1 MHSSELPSISGQFTP
16 IYGKLADMT
25 TKKPGAAVTKTSVN
39 PHPRVLVLHGPN
51 LNLLGSREPT
61 HYGLATLDDINRAL
75 ASRGETAGAQVET
88 FQHNHEGALIER
100 IHQAARD
107 HVDFIIINPAGY
119 THTSVALR
127 DALAAAAIPFIEVH
141 LSNIYARETFRHHS
155 YFSDSA
161 AGVVS
166 GLGAHGYELALEY
179 ALRHL
184 QSTSES
190 YPNRLKAAPHGSQK
204 TEKAH

>member
-1 MHSSELPSISGQFTP
+1 
-16 IYGKLADMT
+16 MT
-25 TKKPGAAVTKTSVN
+25 TKRTSRTAAKSV
-39 PHPRVLVLHGPN
+39 PSLHQQVLVLHGPN
-51 LNLLGSREPT
+51 LNLLGSREPK

-75 ASRGETAGAQVET
+75 VSRGESAGAHVET
-88 FQHNHEGALIER
+88 FQHNHEGVLIDR
-100 IHQAARD
+100 IHQAMRD

-127 DALAAAAIPFIEVH
+127 DALAATAIPFVEVH
-141 LSNIYARETFRHHS
+141 LSNIYAREPFRHHS
-155 YFSDSA
+155 YFSDLA
-161 AGVVS
+161 VGVVS

-184 QSTSES
+184 Q
-190 YPNRLKAAPHGSQK
+190 NRTPHGSQK

>member
-1 MHSSELPSISGQFTP
+1 
-16 IYGKLADMT
+16 MT
-25 TKKPGAAVTKTSVN
+25 TKRTGRIAAKSVPSLH
-39 PHPRVLVLHGPN
+39 PHVLVLHGPN

-61 HYGLATLDDINRAL
+61 HYGLATLDDINHAL
-75 ASRGETAGAQVET
+75 IGRGDAAGAYIET
-88 FQHNHEGALIER
+88 FQSNHEGALIDR
-100 IHQAARD
+100 VHQAARD
-107 HVDFIIINPAGY
+107 RVDFIVINPAGC

-127 DALAAAAIPFIEVH
+127 DALAATAIPFVEVH

-155 YFSDSA
+155 YFSDLA
-161 AGVVS
+161 VGVVS

-184 QSTSES
+184 QNRTS
-190 YPNRLKAAPHGSQK
+190 HGSQK